1 MFGNEG
7 GFELVLQVL
16 TKANAEEPSQDGAA
30 QADQIVTTKM
40 DLNLAAII
48 LAAITTPYNIYHKEF
63 IAEYGPKVVEISKQ
77 KLRETPERELRD
89 VRRERIEGIIKGID
103 NVLRRLESKEEREKQ
118 TEILKL
124 EVILMC
130 LKSSFLERRIQG
142 IRDLNTIIRNVRMFN
157 NKSFTPLF
165 LIEWMQTNGVFGIIF
180 DPR

>member
-16 TKANAEEPSQDGAA
+16 SKAKAEEASQDGAA

-40 DLNLAAII
+40 DLNLAAIL
-48 LAAITTPYNIYHKEF
+48 LAAITTPYNIYHKDF
-63 IAEYGPKVVEISKQ
+63 IAEYGPKVVEISKK

-103 NVLRRLESKEEREKQ
+103 NILRRLESKEEREKQ

-130 LKSSFLERRIQG
+130 LKSSFLERRI
-142 IRDLNTIIRNVRMFN
+142 
-157 NKSFTPLF
+157 
-165 LIEWMQTNGVFGIIF
+165 
-180 DPR
+180 